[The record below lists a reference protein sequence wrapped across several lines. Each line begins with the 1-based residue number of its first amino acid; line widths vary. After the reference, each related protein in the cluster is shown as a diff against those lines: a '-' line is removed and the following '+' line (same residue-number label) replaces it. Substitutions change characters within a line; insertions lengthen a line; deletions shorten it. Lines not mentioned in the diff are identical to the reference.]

1 MKNFFRESE
10 ESKLK
15 INVNHYPNTAVYR
28 IVFCCLKTITY
39 ICYFYTINFMHLLL
53 LMSTIEHFSDF
64 LGEEAS

>member
-15 INVNHYPNTAVYR
+15 INVNRYPNTAVYR

-39 ICYFYTINFMHLLL
+39 ICYFYTINFM
-53 LMSTIEHFSDF
+53 STDEHY
-64 LGEEAS
+64 